1 MMHRPGDGRDQRRLI
16 DETPIEPLAADDEV
30 QFVAEIAVA
39 AARPQMQPKRDEAER
54 PARMV
59 ERRARRPRK
68 ARAHRISG
76 SIRHVHI
83 GEQIGLRWRR
93 RPARGLDRALD
104 QRRDLGLDR
113 IELCGFEQ
121 CRLADPAAEVLQAV
135 AFLA

>member
-1 MMHRPGDGRDQRRLI
+1 MHRRSCGRDQGRLI

-76 SIRHVHI
+76 SIRHIHI
-83 GEQIGLRWRR
+83 CQQIGLG
-93 RPARGLDRALD
+93 RGGSGTSRLDRALD
-104 QRRDLGLDR
+104 QRRNLALDR

-121 CRLADPAAEVLQAV
+121 RRLTDPAAEVLQAV